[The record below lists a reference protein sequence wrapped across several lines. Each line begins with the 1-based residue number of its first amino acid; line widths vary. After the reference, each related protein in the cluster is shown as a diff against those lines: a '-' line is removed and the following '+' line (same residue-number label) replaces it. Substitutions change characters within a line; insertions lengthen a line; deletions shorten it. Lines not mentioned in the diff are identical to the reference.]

1 MNDNIWSNLMRRWEG
16 DKKRLNNDKNNNSS
30 NSKVKT
36 FAWSK
41 LTSSPMNFSFSLQIE
56 VDKTVTFE
64 RLIPILF
71 ELVHTEESWSYFRI
85 CIAIIFQTDTNW
97 EPNLI
102 SREFLELGNIFKSS
116 IQCSLC
122 TIPSHRNSELFS
134 VLKDVLQNPT
144 TLLVSPK
151 VEANK
156 RESND

>member
-1 MNDNIWSNLMRRWEG
+1 MNDNIWSNVLRKWG
-16 DKKRLNNDKNNNSS
+16 DKKRLNNDKNNN
-30 NSKVKT
+30 KVKT

-56 VDKTVTFE
+56 VDKTFE
-64 RLIPILF
+64 RLNLILF
-71 ELVHTEESWSYFRI
+71 ELVHTEETWPYFRI
-85 CIAIIFQTDTNW
+85 CIAIIFQTDTKW

-102 SREFLELGNIFKSS
+102 SREFHELGSISKSS

-156 RESND
+156 RESNG